1 MTWGNRNLPGVLALA
16 SSASLFALSAC
27 ALPKPAR
34 DPGPLPTVVGQNW
47 SSEQQ
52 SAWWEGSQGSRLIP
66 MAWLM
71 ALEAPDSTA
80 LFMDRSWF
88 DRFGYLWASPDS
100 RLPIGFAVDAQS
112 DRLFEI
118 TRQRWF
124 EGQDDRQPWVG
135 LNCAAC
141 HTNRITY
148 NGQSQIVDG
157 APTLADF
164 QGFTDALTRAME
176 QTAADPAR
184 FDRFASRV
192 LASRP
197 AEGADGSSLD
207 RDKGM
212 LAEGLGKL
220 LVHQQALR
228 AYNETDI
235 VYGHGRLD
243 AVGHILNKVAL
254 LNRSWATLNGKIG
267 ASQFRLEPDAP
278 VSYPFIWNAHQH
290 DFVQW
295 NGLVPN
301 KDLALGKGNLD
312 AGALVR
318 NTSEVIGVFAEVR
331 THPYAGLK
339 GYVSSVRV
347 DNLNRME
354 NQLRGLM
361 SPAWPQHWGDPW
373 RLDRRLVSQGKG
385 LFERACASCH
395 LPLDRTDLA
404 TPIKAQMIPI
414 WGHEGVETD
423 PGMVCN
429 TFTAQARGGLLTGTK
444 DIILAGDPL
453 PPRAQTAAYLKTQA
467 VGVLL
472 GQKKLL
478 AKVAFRTFLGK
489 NPPIQVD
496 RELQAAVVETVADQ
510 PKSREQRLA
519 DCRDA
524 AGSPRSGAGALRTL
538 AYKARP
544 LNGIWATAPYL
555 HNGSV
560 RSLNDLLLP
569 HSQRPRRFWVGNH
582 EFDPVAVGFVDRR
595 PDSGVG
601 SEFSTHD
608 GDGRPIRGNSNA
620 GHDYKFFDRTVNPR
634 TGQPIGLRDFTE
646 DERKALIEY
655 MKQL

>member
-1 MTWGNRNLPGVLALA
+1 MTWGNSNLSGPLALA
-16 SSASLFALSAC
+16 ASASLLALGAC
-27 ALPKPAR
+27 ALPKPAK
-34 DPGPLPTVVGQNW
+34 DPGPLPTVAGQNW
-47 SSEQQ
+47 TAEQKT
-52 SAWWEGSQGSRLIP
+52 AWWEGSQGSRLIP
-66 MAWLM
+66 LAWLM

-80 LFMDRSWF
+80 RFMDRNYF

-100 RLPIGFAVDAQS
+100 RLPIGFALDSQS
-112 DRLFEI
+112 DRRFDI

-124 EGQDDRQPWVG
+124 EGQDDKQSWVG

-141 HTNRITY
+141 HTNRIAW
-148 NGQSQIVDG
+148 NGRSQIVDG

-164 QGFTDALTRAME
+164 QGFTDALTKAME

-184 FDRFASRV
+184 FDRFAARV
-192 LASRP
+192 LAAR
-197 AEGADGSSLD
+197 GGSGPGTEA
-207 RDKGM
+207 DKGL
-212 LAEGLGKL
+212 LAEALASL
-220 LVHQQALR
+220 LNHQQALAR
-228 AYNETDI
+228 YNQTDI

-254 LNRSWATLNGKIG
+254 LNRSWQTVNGKVG

-301 KDLALGKGNLD
+301 QDIALGKGNLD

-331 THPYAGLK
+331 THPYAGWK

-361 SPAWPQHWGDPW
+361 SPAWPEHWGDPW
-373 RLDRRLVSQGKG
+373 RLDRRLVSRGRG
-385 LFERACASCH
+385 LFEQACASCH
-395 LPLDRTDLA
+395 LPLERTDLA
-404 TPIKAQMIPI
+404 TPIKAQMTPI

-429 TFTAQARGGLLTGTK
+429 TFTAQAKGGVLTGTRG
-444 DIILAGDPL
+444 IIIEGDPL

-472 GQKKLL
+472 RQKKLL
-478 AKVAFRTFLGK
+478 AGIAFRTFLGK
-489 NPPIQVD
+489 DPPIEVD
-496 RELQAAVVETVADQ
+496 RELQAAVVETVAEQ

-519 DCRDA
+519 DCMAA
-524 AGSPRSGAGALRTL
+524 AGSPRSGSGVLRTL

-560 RSLNDLLLP
+560 RTLNDLLLP
-569 HSQRPRRFWVGNH
+569 PSQRPRRFWVGNA
-582 EFDPVAVGFVDRR
+582 EFDPVAVGFVDAR
-595 PDSGVG
+595 PESGFG

-608 GDGRPIRGNSNA
+608 RDGRPIRGNSNG
-620 GHDYKFFDRTVNPR
+620 GHDYRFFDRTLDPA

-646 DERKALIEY
+646 AERLALVEY